1 MYHSLRVL
9 LRADEADRHEGRVA
23 VRVTGYLA
31 RSPSRS
37 LFARQ
42 PNALQ
47 VALKLTARLVAQQ
60 ESLSIDIYDD
70 SPTTIGSNSNWEW
83 VVG

>member
-1 MYHSLRVL
+1 VQFALSVPS
-9 LRADEADRHEGRVA
+9 
-23 VRVTGYLA
+23 T
-31 RSPSRS
+31 PSRS
-37 LFARQ
+37 LFAPQ

-60 ESLSIDIYDD
+60 ESLSIDIDDD
-70 SPTTIGSNSNWEW
+70 SIGTIGSNNNREW